1 MALLFS
7 WMKKV
12 DVNVAMG
19 SSAGSYRW
27 ETVTVFRV
35 IVVCEAIPLN
45 RVANRAHWELTA
57 SDGPAPAPQTCERRG
72 SLIQLTCL
80 CKASVRCCTVYTAL
94 YSVLYCQTQ
103 PRIHYASLHN
113 TRTVL
118 INKLTRYGSKNGIAY
133 WTKQFAVPCNL
144 YLFVL
149 TSFNLTCNVC
159 LYVLVKTC
167 SCLVENAWL
176 AN

>member
-1 MALLFS
+1 MRYFFYVWRS
-7 WMKKV
+7 WDKCCNGLISRFISLV
-12 DVNVAMG
+12 DSHGDCRMLNV
-19 SSAGSYRW
+19 
-27 ETVTVFRV
+27 
-35 IVVCEAIPLN
+35 PLN
-45 RVANRAHWELTA
+45 RVANRVHWELTA
-57 SDGPAPAPQTCERRG
+57 SGGPAPAPQTRERRA

-118 INKLTRYGSKNGIAY
+118 INKLTRCGSKNGIAY
-133 WTKQFAVPCNL
+133 WTKQFTVPCNL

-149 TSFNLTCNVC
+149 TSFNLGNWQ
-159 LYVLVKTC
+159 
-167 SCLVENAWL
+167 CLVVRSGQNL
-176 AN
+176 PLRNL